1 MNYAENLLRCQ
12 DLSISEVAAYC
23 GFRSFAL
30 FSKNFRQTHG
40 CTPNLFRKK
49 VLDPEKNYQV
59 NIKLFKHFGSK
70 TVTHEIP
77 EDEKMVEDEN

>member
-30 FSKNFRQTHG
+30 FSKNFRQAHG

-49 VLDPEKNYQV
+49 VLDQEKNYQV
-59 NIKLFKHFGSK
+59 NIKWFKYFGSK

-77 EDEKMVEDEN
+77 EDEKMVEEK